1 MPDKNLSPLF
11 QRVYRLVQQIP
22 PGYVSS
28 YGQVGRQAGCT
39 ARTVGFALAALPVGN
54 DVPWQRVVNSQGR
67 VSLRADGGGNVLQ
80 RDLLEIE
87 GICFDEK
94 QQIDL
99 NIYGWTFL
107 DK

>member
-11 QRVYRLVQQIP
+11 RRVYRLVQQIP

-67 VSLRADGGGNVLQ
+67 VSMRADGGGNVLQ
-80 RDLLEIE
+80 RDLLETE

>member
-67 VSLRADGGGNVLQ
+67 VSLRVDGGGNVLQ